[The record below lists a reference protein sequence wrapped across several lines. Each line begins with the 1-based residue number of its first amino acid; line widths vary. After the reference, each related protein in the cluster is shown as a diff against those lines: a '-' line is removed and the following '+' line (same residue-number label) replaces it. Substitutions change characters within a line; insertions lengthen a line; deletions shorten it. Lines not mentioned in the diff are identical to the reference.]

1 MQSCSLAPRS
11 SRAAPGALC
20 AAWQALQEFWPTVA
34 YPPTGGWFATLLA
47 LSAWML
53 VVHPA
58 SGFVCPVITRF
69 GSWHAMQLPI
79 RSIAHQEVEVHRVDG
94 LHVRV
99 VAGCALN
106 VALDQLHRSS

>member
-69 GSWHAMQLPI
+69 GSWHAMHNCPFDPSRNRKVGVTLSMACKLGVWQVVQSKLPLTNFT
-79 RSIAHQEVEVHRVDG
+79 A
-94 LHVRV
+94 
-99 VAGCALN
+99 
-106 VALDQLHRSS
+106 